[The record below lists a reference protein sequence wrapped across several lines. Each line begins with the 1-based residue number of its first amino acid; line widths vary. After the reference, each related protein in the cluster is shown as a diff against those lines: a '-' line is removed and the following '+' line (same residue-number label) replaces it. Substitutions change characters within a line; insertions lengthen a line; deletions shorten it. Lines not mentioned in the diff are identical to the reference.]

1 MNLVEGTARITDTEQ
16 FLSKLEDVSDSTEC
30 TVQAFDARY
39 VVDRSHLERAV
50 ALADRAF
57 AREEAVARDRGVEV
71 LLYAAGRRQ
80 IDEAFEMG
88 IKVGETPVVILVDH
102 PDEDETAESSARKSI
117 YALDSLDAHET
128 VGEFD
133 QERVKEFFNVTD
145 VELAATDGG
154 LEDVIHERVALLDVE
169 K

>member
-1 MNLVEGTARITDTEQ
+1 MKLVEGTARITDTER
-16 FLSKLEDVSDSTEC
+16 FLSRLEHVSDATGCS
-30 TVQAFDARY
+30 VQAFDARY
-39 VVDRSHLERAV
+39 VVDRFHLERAV

-57 AREEAVARDRGVEV
+57 ARDEAVARDRGVEV

-80 IDEAFEMG
+80 IDDALEMG
-88 IKVGETPVVILVDH
+88 IKAGETPVVILVDH
-102 PDEDETAESSARKSI
+102 PDDNETAESSAREAI
-117 YALDSLDAHET
+117 YALDSLEANET
-128 VGEFD
+128 LGDFD
-133 QERVKEFFNVTD
+133 SERVKEFFNVTD